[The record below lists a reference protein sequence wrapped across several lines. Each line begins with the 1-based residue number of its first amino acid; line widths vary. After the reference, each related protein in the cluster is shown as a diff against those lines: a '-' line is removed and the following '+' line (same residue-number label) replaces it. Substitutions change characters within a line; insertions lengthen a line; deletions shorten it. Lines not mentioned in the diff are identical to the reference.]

1 MCNHENGFEGFD
13 WEDIAMAGALVEE
26 LAEDEKKIE
35 RIRKEIEEEQDE
47 GKNEYPL
54 N

>member
-1 MCNHENGFEGFD
+1 L
-13 WEDIAMAGALVEE
+13 AGALVEE
-26 LAEDEKKIE
+26 LAEGEKEIE
-35 RIRKEIEEEQDE
+35 RIRKEIEEEQEKDK

>member
-1 MCNHENGFEGFD
+1 MCNHENGLEGFD
-13 WEDIAMAGALVEE
+13 WEDIAMAGTLVEE
-26 LAEDEKKIE
+26 LAEGKKEIE